1 MASIDDESGSSSKK
15 TVGKRGVTRLQK
27 IHKAK
32 SNGKRIEVQWNSR
45 GQPIKHNSKTFA
57 SFIGVTVRRLV
68 PISLDNWSAKK
79 NKEAVG
85 VYKQNIW
92 DEIEKAFIIGE
103 EHRAFVYREAG
114 KLHRAFRT
122 KMARSYLKDS
132 KGGFVKHRPAK
143 YSFCIK
149 QDDWDKFVAQHMTA
163 KFQKVSDENRERAL
177 NPQHPYRKSRLGCA
191 RLEADMVEESEV
203 GEINRSQVWKAA
215 RVNKSGVIDNENVQR
230 VVDQCEKLTEALSE
244 EERQHLGPTN
254 ILFEALNLPN
264 YSGRV
269 RTYGFGVC
277 SRDILPRQNRPT
289 QMDFEKL
296 YGFCNSLKS
305 RLEVLEREKI
315 ERDKLDRE
323 KLERQQTE
331 EVEERQQPKQVSESL
346 QQPEK
351 VAQRQHLEQVVERK
365 QPEKV
370 AESRLPS
377 DKGSCNPVSFGNIP
391 EGLFP
396 VNIYL
401 SSPSRCL
408 VARGKLY
415 NTKDGDVSMVGQA
428 IGTIVPW
435 PTKLLEFVAE
445 CEKIPGQSQNK
456 GNNIQHSVEYSVSSP
471 NKSNKKFKIEES
483 PRVGGSAGIA
493 NLPFLDMY
501 VKKMMRVGSLIQI
514 KMEESIFGEEFLE
527 QLRVESIKEILDHN
541 WLSASIIIV
550 FSRYLYDK
558 FISPNGLINKFSF
571 ISPHVSRE
579 DNLGNGIA
587 KILLKDE
594 EFKDKMILAPC
605 NLGKHWVLLVINLN
619 AEYFFDHKCRTYSH
633 DKLTEVKEDWAT
645 YVVDDVFGKQ
655 EAIILPN

>member
-244 EERQHLGPTN
+244 EERQDLGPTN

-331 EVEERQQPKQVSESL
+331 EVEERQQPKQVSERL

>member
-1 MASIDDESGSSSKK
+1 
-15 TVGKRGVTRLQK
+15 
-27 IHKAK
+27 
-32 SNGKRIEVQWNSR
+32 
-45 GQPIKHNSKTFA
+45 
-57 SFIGVTVRRLV
+57 
-68 PISLDNWSAKK
+68 
-79 NKEAVG
+79 
-85 VYKQNIW
+85 
-92 DEIEKAFIIGE
+92 
-103 EHRAFVYREAG
+103 
-114 KLHRAFRT
+114 
-122 KMARSYLKDS
+122 MARSYLKDS

-191 RLEADMVEESEV
+191 RLEADMVKESEV
-203 GEINRSQVWKAA
+203 GEINRSQVWKVA

-244 EERQHLGPTN
+244 EERQDLG
-254 ILFEALNLPN
+254 
-264 YSGRV
+264 
-269 RTYGFGVC
+269 TYYHAK
-277 SRDILPRQNRPT
+277 IAPT

-331 EVEERQQPKQVSESL
+331 EVEERQQPKQVSERL

-377 DKGSCNPVSFGNIP
+377 DKGSCNPGSFGNIP

-415 NTKDGDVSMVGQA
+415 NTKGNTVHGMTLPPGYVKVNIEVAIVPNVPLPISVEDGDVSMVGQA

-541 WLSASIIIV
+541 WLSASIITV

-619 AEYFFDHKCRTYSH
+619 AEVIYYMDPLNGEPTKHQNFKTKFENALQIYRANSSSKVPKVSKSKKISWKKIKCPRQINGVDCGYFVMRFMKEYFFDHKCRTYSH

-645 YVVDDVFGKQ
+645 YVVDDVFEFKCFD
-655 EAIILPN
+655 LDV